1 MLWQKGKYEELEF
14 NMSVHIKVNLRKE
27 NKQSQVHR
35 QPEQTLVGDDL
46 QRATYD
52 KGTREQRLQ
61 ASWEIVS
68 DLLYFGHEN
77 ALKYLDPYKAQAIE
91 IQSTM
96 DKVLHYSSLP
106 EDAKS

>member
-68 DLLYFGHEN
+68 DLLYFGYLAPITWDQ
-77 ALKYLDPYKAQAIE
+77 ALEAA
-91 IQSTM
+91 TA
-96 DKVLHYSSLP
+96 VLSM
-106 EDAKS
+106 